1 LRHLRPP
8 ALQGAA
14 RRGGRCVGPVA
25 AAGCPASFSRAV
37 RRWWWRRWW
46 YLGLDK
52 GWTKDNTRETCSSWG
67 SKGGEA
73 GLLCLVVLGKVRG
86 EGRGKGW
93 SREGAT

>member
-1 LRHLRPP
+1 
-8 ALQGAA
+8 
-14 RRGGRCVGPVA
+14 VA

-37 RRWWWRRWW
+37 RRWWW
-46 YLGLDK
+46 YLGVDK
-52 GWTKDNTRETCSSWG
+52 GWTESNTRETGSSWG
-67 SKGGEA
+67 WKGGEA